1 MGCGLDM
8 KILSRIRRIICFRTS
23 GNEISYSEAMKIR
36 KECENS
42 VLLDVRSRQEYDE
55 GHLPGAI
62 CIPVYELASNVTKII
77 TDRDY
82 VIICYCQCGSRSR
95 KASKILDDLCY
106 SNVYIIKGGLNG

>member
-1 MGCGLDM
+1 MRF
-8 KILSRIRRIICFRTS
+8 LSRIRRIICFRTT

-36 KECENS
+36 RECENS

-62 CIPVYELASNVTKII
+62 CIPVYELAGNVTKLI
-77 TDRDY
+77 TDREA
-82 VIICYCQCGSRSR
+82 VIICYCQCGNRSR
-95 KASKILDDLCY
+95 KARKILDDLCY